1 MEMYVLMGTA
11 VFMDI
16 VVYVI
21 DVLYVPVDVFLPHLL
36 EVIVQTLV
44 VVSLDMNV
52 NQVISM
58 AVIASCVMEEHLFK
72 LLSNSIENKISA
84 RAIVQQERKLLV
96 TKMYCLKA

>member
-58 AVIASCVMEEHLFK
+58 VVIA
-72 LLSNSIENKISA
+72 
-84 RAIVQQERKLLV
+84 
-96 TKMYCLKA
+96 

>member
-11 VFMDI
+11 VLMDI
-16 VVYVI
+16 VVHVAG
-21 DVLYVPVDVFLPHLL
+21 DAHML

-58 AVIASCVMEEHLFK
+58 VVIA
-72 LLSNSIENKISA
+72 
-84 RAIVQQERKLLV
+84 
-96 TKMYCLKA
+96 